1 MKMNESFAKYNYKL
15 LHADVYSAL
24 GLTRFFTFA
33 ITTHPTLVP
42 VVPTCSCDHTRH
54 IDMPCNP
61 EEAWVTFIHTWYTF
75 VHTAATDACDIVTN
89 VL

>member
-1 MKMNESFAKYNYKL
+1 M
-15 LHADVYSAL
+15 
-24 GLTRFFTFA
+24 
-33 ITTHPTLVP
+33 

-75 VHTAATDACDIVTN
+75 VHTSTAMPDFKASAIAFPPSAPILLLRRLRSVKTALTKKLPN
-89 VL
+89 